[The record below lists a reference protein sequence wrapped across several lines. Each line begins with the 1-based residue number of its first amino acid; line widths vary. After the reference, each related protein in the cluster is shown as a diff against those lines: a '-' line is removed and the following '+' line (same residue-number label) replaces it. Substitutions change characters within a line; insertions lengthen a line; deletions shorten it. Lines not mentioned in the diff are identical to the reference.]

1 VFYCAKA
8 KSSIGAEARQVCG
21 SVLSAAIDYDN
32 LLRIAAISEKGLL
45 TLRLWQKSPLLF
57 PALLLATTLFG
68 QTASQNQ
75 SSPKVTANESVEVH
89 LGKGYEALKQDRYD
103 DAADQFRAA
112 LAIDPTLIMRARFP
126 LAIALFEK
134 HKNTEAR
141 HELETVRRE
150 VGERPSICYYFG
162 RLDLEEQNYK
172 SAVGNLNK
180 AIAKPP
186 FPDTAYFLGFAYL
199 KEGSDEDAEKWL
211 KEAAKRNPEDSR
223 AEYQLA
229 LLYKREGREEEAKQA
244 FSRTKE
250 QRDQSNKLS
259 QLKWDCAHELD
270 RGVSEQAITVCEQ
283 LDNPDDAEM
292 LATLGIL
299 YGQHGELERA
309 LKPLL
314 RAAELSPQS
323 PQMQYNLAFT
333 YYRLGRFADARAP
346 LAGAVERWPD
356 LFSVNAL
363 FGAVL
368 WKLGEAQ
375 PAYEA
380 LKRAHQLNA
389 DDSSTADLLY
399 TAALEL
405 AKKSETGGS
414 DAQAL
419 SYLKEAA
426 SLKPAAPEPH
436 QQMLTIYALSGH
448 GDLARAEQQKL
459 DQLAKSSN
467 NQN

>member
-1 VFYCAKA
+1 MITF
-8 KSSIGAEARQVCG
+8 S
-21 SVLSAAIDYDN
+21 L
-32 LLRIAAISEKGLL
+32 IAYTSGKGVP
-45 TLRLWQKSPLLF
+45 TLRLWRNILLWF
-57 PALLLATTLFG
+57 PAFLLAATLFG

-75 SSPKVTANESVEVH
+75 SSPKVAANEAVEVH

-112 LAIDPTLIMRARFP
+112 LAIDPTLVMRARFP
-126 LAIALFEK
+126 LAIALFEQ
-134 HKNTEAR
+134 HKNTESR

-172 SAVGNLNK
+172 SAVANLNK
-180 AIAKPP
+180 AISKPP

-199 KEGSDEDAEKWL
+199 KEGSDQDAEKWL
-211 KEAAKRNPEDSR
+211 KEAAKRDPEDSR

-229 LLYKREGREEEAKQA
+229 LLYKKEGREDEAKQA

-250 QRDQSNKLS
+250 QREQSNKLS

-333 YYRLGRFADARAP
+333 YYQLGRFSDARAP

-363 FGAVL
+363 YGAVL
-368 WKLGEAQ
+368 WQLGEVQ
-375 PAYEA
+375 PAYQA

-399 TAALEL
+399 AATLEL
-405 AKKSETGGS
+405 AKKSEAGGS
-414 DAQAL
+414 DAEAL
-419 SYLKEAA
+419 GYLNEAT
-426 SLKPAAPEPH
+426 SLKPGEPEPH
-436 QQMLTIYALSGH
+436 QRMLAIYTRTGRA
-448 GDLARAEQQKL
+448 DLAKGEQQKL

-467 NQN
+467 SQH

>member
-1 VFYCAKA
+1 L
-8 KSSIGAEARQVCG
+8 G
-21 SVLSAAIDYDN
+21 
-32 LLRIAAISEKGLL
+32 
-45 TLRLWQKSPLLF
+45 LWQTNLPLL
-57 PALLLATTLFG
+57 PALLLTTTLFG
-68 QTASQNQ
+68 QTARQHQ
-75 SSPKVTANESVEVH
+75 SSPKAATDESVEVH

-103 DAADQFRAA
+103 DAAENFRAA
-112 LAIDPTLIMRARFP
+112 LIVDPTLVMRARFP
-126 LAIALFEK
+126 LAIALFQL
-134 HKNTEAR
+134 HSFTEAR
-141 HELETVRRE
+141 HEFETVRRE

-172 SAVGNLNK
+172 SAVANLNK

-199 KEGSDEDAEKWL
+199 KEGSDQDAEKWL
-211 KEAAKRNPEDSR
+211 KEAAKRNPDDSR

-229 LLYKREGREEEAKQA
+229 LLYKKEGREEEAKQA

-299 YGQHGELERA
+299 YGQHNELERA
-309 LKPLL
+309 LKPLI

-333 YYRLGRFADARAP
+333 YYRLGRFSDARAP

-356 LFSVNAL
+356 LFSLNAL
-363 FGAVL
+363 YGAVL
-368 WKLGEAQ
+368 WQLGEVQ
-375 PAYEA
+375 PAYQS

-399 TAALEL
+399 TATLEL
-405 AKKSETGGS
+405 SKKSEAGGS
-414 DAQAL
+414 DAEAL
-419 SYLKEAA
+419 AYLKEAA
-426 SLKPAAPEPH
+426 NLKPAAPEPH
-436 QQMLTIYALSGH
+436 QQMLSIYARTGRA
-448 GDLARAEQQKL
+448 DQAKAEQQKL
-459 DQLAKSSN
+459 DQLAKSSKN
-467 NQN
+467 EEHD

>member
-1 VFYCAKA
+1 MITF
-8 KSSIGAEARQVCG
+8 S
-21 SVLSAAIDYDN
+21 L
-32 LLRIAAISEKGLL
+32 IAYSSEKGVSQLG
-45 TLRLWQKSPLLF
+45 LWRKNLLLF
-57 PALLLATTLFG
+57 PTFLLATTLFG

-75 SSPKVTANESVEVH
+75 SSPKAATNESLEVH

-103 DAADQFRAA
+103 DAAENFRAA
-112 LAIDPTLIMRARFP
+112 LKVDPTLVMRARFP
-126 LAIALFEK
+126 LAIALFQLRSF
-134 HKNTEAR
+134 TEAR

-162 RLDLEEQNYK
+162 RLDLEEQHYK
-172 SAVGNLNK
+172 SAVANLNK

-186 FPDTAYFLGFAYL
+186 FPDTTYFLGFAYL
-199 KEGSDEDAEKWL
+199 KEGSEQDAEKWL

-229 LLYKREGREEEAKQA
+229 LLYKKEGRDKEAKQA

-259 QLKWDCAHELD
+259 QRKWDCAHELD

-283 LDNPDDAEM
+283 LDNPDDPEM

-333 YYRLGRFADARAP
+333 YYQLGRFADARAP

-356 LFSVNAL
+356 LFSLNAL
-363 FGAVL
+363 YGAVL
-368 WKLGEAQ
+368 WQLGEVQ
-375 PAYEA
+375 PAYQA
-380 LKRAHQLNA
+380 LERAYQLNA

-399 TAALEL
+399 AATLEL
-405 AKKSETGGS
+405 AKKSEAGGS
-414 DAQAL
+414 DAEAL
-419 SYLKEAA
+419 GYLKEAA
-426 SLKPAAPEPH
+426 SLKPAAPKPH
-436 QQMLTIYALSGH
+436 QQMLAIYTRAGRA
-448 GDLARAEQQKL
+448 DLAKAEQQKL
-459 DQLAKSSN
+459 DQLAKSSKN
-467 NQN
+467 

>member
-1 VFYCAKA
+1 MITF
-8 KSSIGAEARQVCG
+8 S
-21 SVLSAAIDYDN
+21 L
-32 LLRIAAISEKGLL
+32 IAYIREKGVPQLG
-45 TLRLWQKSPLLF
+45 LWQKSLPLF
-57 PALLLATTLFG
+57 PTFLLATTLFG

-75 SSPKVTANESVEVH
+75 SSPQAATSESVEVH

-103 DAADQFRAA
+103 DAAEQFRTA
-112 LAIDPTLIMRARFP
+112 LKVDPTLVMRARFP
-126 LAIALFEK
+126 LAIALFQL
-134 HKNTEAR
+134 HSFTEAR

-172 SAVGNLNK
+172 SAVANLNK

-199 KEGSDEDAEKWL
+199 KEGSDQDAEKWL

-229 LLYKREGREEEAKQA
+229 LLYKKEGREEEAKQA

-250 QRDQSNKLS
+250 QRVQSNKLS

-333 YYRLGRFADARAP
+333 YYQLGRFADARAP
-346 LAGAVERWPD
+346 LAGALERWPD
-356 LFSVNAL
+356 LFSLNAL
-363 FGAVL
+363 YGAVL
-368 WKLGEAQ
+368 WQLGEVQ
-375 PAYEA
+375 PAYQS

-399 TAALEL
+399 AATLEL
-405 AKKSETGGS
+405 AKKSEAGGS
-414 DAQAL
+414 DAAAL
-419 SYLKEAA
+419 GYLKEAA

-436 QQMLTIYALSGH
+436 QQMLAIYTRTGRA
-448 GDLARAEQQKL
+448 DLARAEQQKL
-459 DQLAKSSN
+459 DRLAKSS
-467 NQN
+467 QN

>member
-1 VFYCAKA
+1 
-8 KSSIGAEARQVCG
+8 
-21 SVLSAAIDYDN
+21 
-32 LLRIAAISEKGLL
+32 
-45 TLRLWQKSPLLF
+45 LRLWQTNLPLL
-57 PALLLATTLFG
+57 PALLLTTTLFG
-68 QTASQNQ
+68 QTARQHQ
-75 SSPKVTANESVEVH
+75 SSPKAATDESVKVH

-103 DAADQFRAA
+103 DAAENFRAA
-112 LAIDPTLIMRARFP
+112 LKVDATLVMRARFP
-126 LAIALFEK
+126 LAIALFQLRSF
-134 HKNTEAR
+134 TEAR

-172 SAVGNLNK
+172 SAVANLNK
-180 AIAKPP
+180 AIVKPP

-199 KEGSDEDAEKWL
+199 KEGSDQDAEKWL
-211 KEAAKRNPEDSR
+211 KEAAKRNPDDSR

-229 LLYKREGREEEAKQA
+229 LLYKKEGREEEAKQA

-283 LDNPDDAEM
+283 LDNPDDTEM

-299 YGQHGELERA
+299 YGQHNELERA

-356 LFSVNAL
+356 LFSLNAL
-363 FGAVL
+363 YGAVL
-368 WKLGEAQ
+368 WQLGEAQ
-375 PAYEA
+375 PAYQA

-389 DDSSTADLLY
+389 DDFSTVDLLY
-399 TAALEL
+399 TATLEL
-405 AKKSETGGS
+405 AKKSQAGGS
-414 DAQAL
+414 DAEAL
-419 SYLKEAA
+419 GYWKEAA

-436 QQMLTIYALSGH
+436 QQMLAIYTRTGRA
-448 GDLARAEQQKL
+448 DLAKVEQQKL
-459 DQLAKSSN
+459 DQLGKSPKN
-467 NQN
+467 

>member
-1 VFYCAKA
+1 L
-8 KSSIGAEARQVCG
+8 G
-21 SVLSAAIDYDN
+21 
-32 LLRIAAISEKGLL
+32 
-45 TLRLWQKSPLLF
+45 LWQTNLPLL
-57 PALLLATTLFG
+57 PALLLTTTLFG
-68 QTASQNQ
+68 QTASQHE
-75 SSPKVTANESVEVH
+75 SSPKAATSESVEVH

-103 DAADQFRAA
+103 DAAENFRAA
-112 LAIDPTLIMRARFP
+112 LKVDPTLVMRARFP
-126 LAIALFEK
+126 LAIALFQLRSF
-134 HKNTEAR
+134 TEAR

-172 SAVGNLNK
+172 SAVANLSK

-199 KEGSDEDAEKWL
+199 KEGSDQDAEKWL
-211 KEAAKRNPEDSR
+211 KEAAKRNPDDSR

-229 LLYKREGREEEAKQA
+229 LLYKKEGREEEAKQA

-299 YGQHGELERA
+299 YGQHNELERA

-356 LFSVNAL
+356 LFSLNAL
-363 FGAVL
+363 YGAVL
-368 WKLGEAQ
+368 WQLGEAQ
-375 PAYEA
+375 PAYES

-389 DDSSTADLLY
+389 DDSSTTDFLY
-399 TAALEL
+399 TATLEL
-405 AKKSETGGS
+405 AKKSQAGGS
-414 DAQAL
+414 DAEAL
-419 SYLKEAA
+419 GYWKEAA

-436 QQMLTIYALSGH
+436 QQMLAIYTRTGRA
-448 GDLARAEQQKL
+448 DLAKVEQQKL
-459 DQLAKSSN
+459 DQLGKSPKN
-467 NQN
+467 